1 MNLENLPIVKVE
13 WLDAMSDDN
22 TWQKIEDL
30 ERQTLRIVYSVGWL
44 LKDNPKTII
53 LISSFDSES
62 QCGGGGTT
70 IPKNCVTNITYLQ
83 KPKRLKDRI

>member
-30 ERQTLRIVYSVGWL
+30 ERQTLRIVG
-44 LKDNPKTII
+44 
-53 LISSFDSES
+53 F
-62 QCGGGGTT
+62 
-70 IPKNCVTNITYLQ
+70 
-83 KPKRLKDRI
+83 